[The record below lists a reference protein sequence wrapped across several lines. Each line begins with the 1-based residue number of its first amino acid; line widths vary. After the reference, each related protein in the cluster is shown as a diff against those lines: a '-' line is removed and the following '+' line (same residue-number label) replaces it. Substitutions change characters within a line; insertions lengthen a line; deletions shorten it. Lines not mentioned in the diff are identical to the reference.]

1 LDDRS
6 GAEAGRRAGV
16 AEEESAEMMQE
27 KMPLDLTP
35 CLILAHTDIGFAA
48 RASRQLRRH
57 GWDVY
62 LAQTGAE
69 VRRLAKKLAPAV
81 VVLDVDLAD
90 ESGWLLCDKLSR
102 EQDGPKVILVAGQL
116 TPQQER
122 LASFVGATALIRQKD
137 GISALV
143 NEVLESALPAAG

>member
-1 LDDRS
+1 
-6 GAEAGRRAGV
+6 
-16 AEEESAEMMQE
+16 MTQE
-27 KMPLDLTP
+27 NKSLDLTL
-35 CLILAHTDIGFAA
+35 CLILAHKDIGFAA

-69 VRRLAKKLAPAV
+69 VRRLAKQLTPAL

-102 EQDGPKVILVAGQL
+102 EPAGPKVVLVAAQL

-122 LASFVGATALIRQKD
+122 LASFVGATALIRQRD
-137 GISALV
+137 GIAALV
-143 NEVLESALPAAG
+143 NEVLESAVPAAG